1 MENQKQ
7 KFIVRCDRSGVFY
20 GEIEE
25 RNGREIKMRN
35 VRNLWYW
42 DGAATLLQLAAE
54 GTTSSGNCKFTMT
67 VDSLEVLDA
76 IEVIPCTDRAIE
88 SIEAVK
94 EWKR

>member
-7 KFIVRCDRSGVFY
+7 KFIVRGDRSGVFY

-25 RNGREIKMRN
+25 RNGSEVKMRN
-35 VRNLWYW
+35 VRCLWYW

-54 GTTSSGNCKFTMT
+54 GTKAAGNCNFTMT

-76 IEVIPCTDRAIE
+76 IEIIPCTDEAIK
-88 SIEAVK
+88 SIEGVE

>member
-7 KFIVRCDRSGVFY
+7 KFIVRGDRSGVFY

-25 RNGREIKMRN
+25 RNGREVKMRN
-35 VRNLWYW
+35 VRCLWYW

-54 GTTSSGNCKFTMT
+54 GTKAASNSKFTMT
-67 VDSLEVLDA
+67 VDSLEILDA
-76 IEVIPCTDRAIE
+76 IELIPCTAEAIE
-88 SIEAVK
+88 SIEGVK